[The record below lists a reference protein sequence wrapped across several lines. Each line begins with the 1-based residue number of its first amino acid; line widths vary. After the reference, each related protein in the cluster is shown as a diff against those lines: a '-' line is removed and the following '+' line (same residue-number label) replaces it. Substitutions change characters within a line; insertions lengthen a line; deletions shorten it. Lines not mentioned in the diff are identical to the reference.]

1 MGATPPAGDG
11 GDMPAWEDRPGGDPR
26 DGDENTPP
34 DFYFEDS
41 GFMPDDFDSP
51 APPGDDADFDTLS
64 QGIDHIPA
72 PIPVLASER
81 TKTKAPRFRASA
93 ATDRPRRAAAVPV
106 TGLAAGLAGERELLG
121 AQS

>member
-41 GFMPDDFDSP
+41 GFMPDDFDLP
-51 APPGDDADFDTLS
+51 APPGDEADFETLS

-72 PIPVLASER
+72 PIPVSASGR
-81 TKTKAPRFRASA
+81 TKKKAPSLRVM
-93 ATDRPRRAAAVPV
+93 T
-106 TGLAAGLAGERELLG
+106 AAGPERSRGGQDQVSTVRIRRLRIN
-121 AQS
+121 